1 MSGILTIAHL
11 TLFEAR
17 RRRIILA
24 AVVCG
29 MAFLVVF
36 ATGLYFAYGQLVA
49 DEGPASVQDAVV
61 RGGFVGIAIMLGLYA
76 VNFLVAAASVLLSID
91 TLSGEI
97 GSGVIQ
103 TLVSKPL
110 SRAEVLLGKCLGFWL
125 LVMAY
130 LLMMVGGVVVIVYA
144 VTGVLQPNLWLAVP
158 LMALEATVLLTV
170 SIAGGTRL
178 STITNGIVAFG
189 FYGLAVIAGV
199 VEQAGILV
207 GNRAARDIGTAVSLL
222 APSDTLWRMAGYYLQ
237 PPVLRAL
244 GNDGPP
250 ILWNASTP
258 TTAMV
263 VWSIGF
269 VVVVLWSAV
278 RTFNRR
284 PL

>member
-17 RRRIILA
+17 RRRIVLA

-29 MAFLVVF
+29 LAFLVVF
-36 ATGLYFAYGQLVA
+36 ATGLHFAFRELVA
-49 DEGPASVQDAVV
+49 EEGPARLQDALI
-61 RGGFVGIAIMLGLYA
+61 RGGFVGVAVMLGLYA
-76 VNFLVAAASVLLSID
+76 VNFLLAASSVLLSID

-97 GSGVIQ
+97 GSGVVQ

-110 SRAEVLLGKCLGFWL
+110 SRAEVLLGKFFGYWL
-125 LVMAY
+125 LSMGY
-130 LLMMVGGVVVIVYA
+130 LIMMVGGVIGIIYA
-144 VTGVLQPNLWLAVP
+144 ITGFLQPHIWLAML

-189 FYGLAVIAGV
+189 FYGLAVVAGI
-199 VEQAGILV
+199 VEQAGIFL

-222 APSDTLWRMAGYYLQ
+222 APSDTLWRMAGFYLQ
-237 PPVLRAL
+237 PPLLQAL
-244 GNDGPP
+244 QNQGPP
-250 ILWNASTP
+250 IFWNASTP
-258 TTAMV
+258 TMAMV

-269 VVVVLWSAV
+269 VVVVLGMAI